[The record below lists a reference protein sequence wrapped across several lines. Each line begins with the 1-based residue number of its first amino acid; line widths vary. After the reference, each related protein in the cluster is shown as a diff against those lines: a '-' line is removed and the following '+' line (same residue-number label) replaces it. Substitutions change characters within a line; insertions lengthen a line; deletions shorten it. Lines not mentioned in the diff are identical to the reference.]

1 MTTCGAHS
9 NTCDPLYVEHFFLAV
24 TRSGGYKKYTDEAL
38 KEIMLQ
44 MDIAPF
50 VYVRAMRELLS
61 KKLSNRKT
69 IDNHMIVNVRFRAC
83 KIN

>member
-1 MTTCGAHS
+1 
-9 NTCDPLYVEHFFLAV
+9 
-24 TRSGGYKKYTDEAL
+24 
-38 KEIMLQ
+38 MLQ

>member
-1 MTTCGAHS
+1 M
-9 NTCDPLYVEHFFLAV
+9 
-24 TRSGGYKKYTDEAL
+24 YTDEAL

-44 MDIAPF
+44 MAIVPF

-61 KKLSNRKT
+61 KRLSNRKT
-69 IDNHMIVNVRFRAC
+69 IDNHMIVNVRFRVC